1 MKKTLLKLISLI
13 LCTLF
18 LACLLPTAAY
28 ADTGPKPS
36 VKITFEN
43 MGDALCYGTLLSE
56 TPSTGP
62 SSVWDGNEETA
73 YHNGNERF
81 PHALLDYETWKKF
94 VEYEDSDGYY
104 FLQHSVW
111 EVSESGKL
119 DWNYY
124 PPQKFK
130 ILLYYPET
138 GKFVASGIY
147 ERYAFDSYFTVD
159 MAGVDIGA
167 VSGDG
172 ETPSGDDFTADR
184 SYEWGREAV
193 SLVIRILIT
202 LAIEMGV
209 ALLFGFRKKRA
220 LLLLVTVNAATQI
233 LLNVALNVIQFR
245 SGEAAFVLGYVLLE
259 LAVFA
264 AEAVLFSVLRKRLT
278 DTEKPVWFFV
288 LYALAANAVS
298 FGAGLLVAN
307 LLPGIF

>member
-1 MKKTLLKLISLI
+1 MKKTLLKLICLL

-18 LACLLPTAAY
+18 LACLLPTAVY

-56 TPSTGP
+56 KPSTGP

-73 YHNGNERF
+73 YHNGNEHF

-111 EVSESGKL
+111 EVSESGQL
-119 DWNYY
+119 HWNYY
-124 PPQKFK
+124 PPQRFK

-159 MAGVDIGA
+159 MAGVDIGT
-167 VSGDG
+167 VIGDG
-172 ETPSGDDFTADR
+172 ETSGGDDFTADR

-220 LLLLVTVNAATQI
+220 LLLLVTVNAVTQI
-233 LLNVALNVIQFR
+233 LLNVALNVIRFH

-259 LAVFA
+259 LVVFAIEAVFC
-264 AEAVLFSVLRKRLT
+264 SVLRRKLA

-288 LYALAANAVS
+288 LYALTANAVS
-298 FGAGLLVAN
+298 FGAGLAIAN
-307 LLPGIF
+307 ILPGIF